1 MKINKPR
8 CWEVNQRT
16 SAVVGMRSNES
27 LNQEASFVMRVTVE
41 WSLRGKIDRT
51 IIWIWD
57 MNKRKDLTPK
67 FLAWLS
73 NQKLMV
79 LGNKGSVVWF
89 KLQIWWAMSFRQCE
103 FLGLELKREI
113 WGHQYIRHCESME
126 VDQIV
131 EHVRWIKV
139 KSKTVRMPRIV
150 SSWEKDKTPKGDWE
164 WNSKETGKR

>member
-103 FLGLELKREI
+103 FLGLELKRAVTASNRSVSWMKNGWRCENGWSH
-113 WGHQYIRHCESME
+113 WGRAERLRE
-126 VDQIV
+126 FFP
-131 EHVRWIKV
+131 RK
-139 KSKTVRMPRIV
+139 KS
-150 SSWEKDKTPKGDWE
+150 
-164 WNSKETGKR
+164 

>member
-1 MKINKPR
+1 METNKPR

-41 WSLRGKIDRT
+41 WSLRGKIELS

-73 NQKLMV
+73 NRKVMV
-79 LGNKGSVVWF
+79 LGNKGTVIWF
-89 KLQIWWAMSFRQCE
+89 KLQIWWALSFRQCE
-103 FLGLELKREI
+103 FLGLALKREI
-113 WGHQYIRHCESME
+113 WGHQYIRHCERMK

-131 EHVRWIKV
+131 EHVRWK
-139 KSKTVRMPRIV
+139 KTWKGRLWGCPELSEAGRRIQLIR
-150 SSWEKDKTPKGDWE
+150 ETE
-164 WNSKETGKR
+164 NETAETGAS